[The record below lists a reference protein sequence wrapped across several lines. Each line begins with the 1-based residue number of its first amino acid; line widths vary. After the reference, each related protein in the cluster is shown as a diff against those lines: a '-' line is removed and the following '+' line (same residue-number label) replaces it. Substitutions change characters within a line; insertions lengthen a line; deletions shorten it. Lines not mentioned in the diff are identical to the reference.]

1 MEEAALKLLEN
12 ANDDDFVR
20 LLTDFNTRFER
31 QFTLP
36 EMPSDSWARL
46 WSVIFHRL
54 VNPAA
59 SGMLLTCLNTVRILS
74 RNKAGVDSVVDRD
87 RVSTLVKLAGL
98 VTEEEALTRL
108 NEQINYDVVLEAQK
122 SLFNLVYNSKAI
134 QRYCCGNSCVPG
146 LMCRMKLFRDPDV
159 PHLVKYFDMRIL
171 FLLTA
176 LCPDI
181 RPQLRTEHHGLTY
194 FIEVLDLEIKTV
206 QEFQESSGLSNN
218 QQNMNLVFSVEQS
231 DLMNEVLKLLYNL
244 VFNLGKNGPDEEEE
258 SHCLRLVTI
267 LRILIMSSV
276 KEEEKTKE
284 LHSHTINLLLLMPP
298 QTYEELLMPMPSASD
313 VGGAMAGAV
322 GGEDPDLAQSYEYD
336 GKDMTVV
343 AKILNYL
350 NEQLRALSS
359 PKPGRL
365 AKETLNPILTLMC
378 EMCQANRS
386 IRKFLRQKILPP
398 LRDVT
403 NKPEDGETTRNK
415 LCSLMTSLLI
425 EIKHLSANFLFILCK
440 ENVDRFIKYTGYGNA
455 AGYLAGRGLMLGGR
469 GKSVDYS
476 SDSEESDT
484 EEYNQIKDM
493 INPVTGQFEPPRPS
507 PMEGMSEEQKEHE
520 AMKLV
525 SALKKLTDQKVIK
538 PCRIDADG
546 KVRAVDHILELREG
560 LNCPPSNRAN
570 HNDSDSD

>member
-1 MEEAALKLLEN
+1 M
-12 ANDDDFVR
+12 DDFLEEVFMPVTPDKHFQ
-20 LLTDFNTRFER
+20 LMAFER

-36 EMPSDSWARL
+36 EMPNDGWGRM

-59 SGMLLTCLNTVRILS
+59 SGTHFTCLNTVRILS

-87 RVSTLVKLAGL
+87 CVSTLVKLAGL
-98 VTEEEALTRL
+98 VTEEEALSRL

-122 SLFNLVYNSKAI
+122 SLFNLIYSSQAI
-134 QRYCCGNSCVPG
+134 QRFCCGNSCVPG
-146 LMCRMKLFRDPDV
+146 LMCRMKLFRDPEL
-159 PHLVKYFDMRIL
+159 PYLVKYFDMRIL
-171 FLLTA
+171 FLITA

-181 RPQLRTEHHGLTY
+181 RPQLRTEHHCLTY
-194 FIEVLDLEIKTV
+194 LIEILDLEIKTV
-206 QEFQESSGLSNN
+206 QELQESSCLSNN
-218 QQNMNLVFSVEQS
+218 QQNTNLVFSVEQN

-258 SHCLRLVTI
+258 SYCLRLVTI

-284 LHSHTINLLLLMPP
+284 LHSHTINLLLLMSP
-298 QTYEELLMPMPSASD
+298 QAYEELLMPMPSASE
-313 VGGAMAGAV
+313 VGGATAGAV
-322 GGEDPDLAQSYEYD
+322 GGEDPDVAQSYEYD
-336 GKDMTVV
+336 GKDMTAVTT
-343 AKILNYL
+343 IFNYL
-350 NEQLRALSS
+350 NEQLRA
-359 PKPGRL
+359 PGKL
-365 AKETLNPILTLMC
+365 AKETLNPILILMC
-378 EMCQANRS
+378 EMCRANRS

-403 NKPEDGETTRNK
+403 NKPEEGDTIRNK
-415 LCSLMTSLLI
+415 LCSLMTSPLI

-440 ENVDRFIKYTGYGNA
+440 ENVSRFIKYTGYGNA
-455 AGYLAGRGLMLGGR
+455 AGYLATQGLMLGGK
-469 GKSVDYS
+469 GKSGDYS

-484 EEYNQIKDM
+484 EEYNQMKDK
-493 INPVTGQFEPPRPS
+493 INPVTGQFQPPRPS

-520 AMKLV
+520 VMKLV
-525 SALKKLTDQKVIK
+525 SAFEKLTEQKVIK
-538 PCRIDADG
+538 PCLISADG
-546 KVRAVDHILELREG
+546 KVQPVDSILEFQEG